1 MGGDDLPGRGANRI
15 ARQLLYQVLA
25 QAGVPQ
31 AVAIAKQGADAGAH
45 DLPGEFV
52 QPHVHQP
59 VHWREA
65 FAKRRVAGLADKLL
79 AHQPYRV
86 HSPGVGQRVIGFVS
100 GRGARAHEETEPV
113 TGLDQALGRQ

>member
-1 MGGDDLPGRGANRI
+1 MVGPMGGDDLPGRGANRI

-25 QAGVPQ
+25 QAGIAQ

-59 VHWREA
+59 VHWR
-65 FAKRRVAGLADKLL
+65 K
-79 AHQPYRV
+79 P
-86 HSPGVGQRVIGFVS
+86 SPSGEWPGSRTNCWRISHTVS
-100 GRGARAHEETEPV
+100 IARA
-113 TGLDQALGRQ
+113 